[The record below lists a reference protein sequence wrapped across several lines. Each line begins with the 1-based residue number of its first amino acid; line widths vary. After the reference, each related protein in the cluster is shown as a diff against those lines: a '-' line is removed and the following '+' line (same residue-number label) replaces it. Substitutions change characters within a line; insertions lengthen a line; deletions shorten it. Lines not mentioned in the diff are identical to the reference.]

1 MAKLEIHN
9 DEIDKVIDLIQDLVP
24 EADLKPIQD
33 LLEDVEFVGN
43 IKVKKTFSDGSTVS
57 LELIV
62 LE

>member
-57 LELIV
+57 LELTV